1 MAKRPV
7 FVVNERRPFFRQ
19 TMVEFTYSSGFAVCQ
34 KQKNIVALHRAFN
47 EEWPDN
53 PVLEISSKSLQ
64 PEGEPLSAFFLKKYV
79 PSLDKSVSVE
89 CVYQGS
95 KVFSDGGPYTD
106 LYEKT
111 SREAKKDERLH
122 TGNPIVAFRF
132 EGQDFPTQPSNI
144 FYDYIYINALLE
156 NKELAEKILTYR
168 AFTDIEFNPNKSLNC
183 QARAAAIFVSLTL
196 NGQIDQVRSFE
207 SFRKLFMV

>member
-7 FVVNERRPFFRQ
+7 FITFEHRPFFFQ
-19 TMVEFTYSSGFAVCQ
+19 SMVDFTYSGGFAVSQ
-34 KQKNIVALHRAFN
+34 KQKNIVALHRAFT
-47 EEWPDN
+47 EEWPGK

-64 PEGEPLSAFFLKKYV
+64 SEGEPLSAFFLPKFV
-79 PSLDKSVSVE
+79 PSLGKSVPVE

-95 KVFSDGGPYTD
+95 KVFADGGPYTD

-111 SREAKKDERLH
+111 PREAKKDERLR
-122 TGNPIVAFRF
+122 TGSPIVRFHF
-132 EGQDFPTQPSNI
+132 EGQDFPTIPTNI
-144 FYDYIYINALLE
+144 FYDYIYVNALLE
-156 NKELAEKILTYR
+156 NKELAEKILAYR

-196 NGQIDQVRSFE
+196 NGQIEKARSFE
-207 SFRKLFMV
+207 SFRRLFMA